1 MTEGEKRVCA
11 EQEGMTD
18 AVCCGLD
25 ATAEGGDFWGA
36 AYYKLLAGGARPALS
51 VFAVCDERESSPPL
65 FAMRKSDKE
74 VLFSFIPCAPP
85 RAVLRLCAQRSSPLG
100 RADAEALA
108 SRALVVGEGDGV
120 EAGVCGLHHRQE
132 LPLGQAR
139 GPSRQ
144 GRRLFSRLKA
154 PHRASPMGGRPRP
167 VCLSVV
173 CVVLGGEGGG

>member
-74 VLFSFIPCAPP
+74 VLFSLFVV
-85 RAVLRLCAQRSSPLG
+85 VLFLLLFCVDRHQHPLCAASSCAAPLRSALLAA
-100 RADAEALA
+100 RA
-108 SRALVVGEGDGV
+108 R
-120 EAGVCGLHHRQE
+120 
-132 LPLGQAR
+132 
-139 GPSRQ
+139 
-144 GRRLFSRLKA
+144 
-154 PHRASPMGGRPRP
+154 
-167 VCLSVV
+167 
-173 CVVLGGEGGG
+173 